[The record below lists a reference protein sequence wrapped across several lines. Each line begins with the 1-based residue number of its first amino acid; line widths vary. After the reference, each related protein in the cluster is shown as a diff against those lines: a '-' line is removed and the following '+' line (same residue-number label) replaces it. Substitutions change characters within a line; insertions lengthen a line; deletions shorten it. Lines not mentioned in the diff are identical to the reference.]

1 MNYTDNEIESLLKGI
16 FNGAITVYEIP
27 ETLYFAIADYLKRGV
42 YSGFGS
48 NLSTVSSADLELLTS
63 LRENIYMFSAAKSY
77 TELKDMSSL
86 LVQDGKLASWQE
98 FYKEA
103 KHRFDI
109 YNVDYAK
116 TEYRTA
122 VGQAQM
128 AAQWNEIERTK
139 DIIPFLKYS
148 AIMDPNTSTICAPL
162 DGIVAE
168 VSDPIWNT
176 IMPLNHFNCFAKGT
190 KVLTPKGYVNIE
202 DVKEGDLVTGGS
214 GNFHKV
220 TAIHI
225 NSFNGELIRIGIKNN
240 SACSTKNHR
249 HLTARGW
256 VQSINI
262 GVGDILIQ
270 HENIFGFNK
279 VVRCINNMY
288 VVLCYLLMPIVR
300 QWKSTMIN
308 TLDAD
313 IKRRD
318 ENINKST
325 VNKFVSYTDNST
337 FSKHIKNN
345 LLAFSKWCMKLF
357 MPCRIFFVCLYRFI
371 ISTFSSFN
379 IKHRVINFHSFAL
392 RFIFKSQA
400 WMRNTFNSFLHFIT
414 GVNPSLVGVNPLV
427 CDTDR
432 GGFYFKSKFS
442 KYSNKGTTINAPF
455 LANTLHR
462 GSTVNVHGSDGF
474 SSGAPLDSFNSLV
487 GFLIHSFW
495 HNKFNLVC
503 NTVNV
508 QYKGNIYNLSVEQDE
523 SYIVNTGIVHNCRCV
538 VTQEYTGEPT
548 KDREQ
553 TALGVEGQMQD
564 VFKHNS
570 GKDGMIYPKSHPY
583 FDVPAKD
590 REYAK
595 NNFNLPIPK
604 DDI

>member
-16 FNGAITVYEIP
+16 FNGAITAYEIP

-176 IMPLNHFNCFAKGT
+176 IMPLNHFNC
-190 KVLTPKGYVNIE
+190 
-202 DVKEGDLVTGGS
+202 
-214 GNFHKV
+214 
-220 TAIHI
+220 
-225 NSFNGELIRIGIKNN
+225 
-240 SACSTKNHR
+240 
-249 HLTARGW
+249 
-256 VQSINI
+256 
-262 GVGDILIQ
+262 
-270 HENIFGFNK
+270 
-279 VVRCINNMY
+279 
-288 VVLCYLLMPIVR
+288 
-300 QWKSTMIN
+300 
-308 TLDAD
+308 
-313 IKRRD
+313 
-318 ENINKST
+318 
-325 VNKFVSYTDNST
+325 
-337 FSKHIKNN
+337 
-345 LLAFSKWCMKLF
+345 
-357 MPCRIFFVCLYRFI
+357 
-371 ISTFSSFN
+371 
-379 IKHRVINFHSFAL
+379 
-392 RFIFKSQA
+392 
-400 WMRNTFNSFLHFIT
+400 
-414 GVNPSLVGVNPLV
+414 
-427 CDTDR
+427 
-432 GGFYFKSKFS
+432 
-442 KYSNKGTTINAPF
+442 
-455 LANTLHR
+455 
-462 GSTVNVHGSDGF
+462 
-474 SSGAPLDSFNSLV
+474 
-487 GFLIHSFW
+487 
-495 HNKFNLVC
+495 
-503 NTVNV
+503 
-508 QYKGNIYNLSVEQDE
+508 
-523 SYIVNTGIVHNCRCV
+523 RCV